1 MTAHIFGSTAMLL
14 PFLYI
19 FGASLKDA
27 GKKLFAYIKMQETLA
42 TDLLNNIR

>member
-1 MTAHIFGSTAMLL
+1 MCIFCT
-14 PFLYI
+14 FHDDVVYI

-27 GKKLFAYIKMQETLA
+27 GKKLLAYIIMQETSA